1 MDTSFGSGN
10 SDGTPDGVVAVSL
23 GSGNDVGTAIAL
35 QGDGK
40 ILVTGYTVSGDG
52 STNAAVAR
60 MLTDGRLDPEFG
72 QDASDGTPDGVV
84 GISLGAG
91 NDYARDIAVQQDGK
105 ILIVGD
111 RENGG
116 SSDIWLARLLAI

>member
-1 MDTSFGSGN
+1 
-10 SDGTPDGVVAVSL
+10 
-23 GSGNDVGTAIAL
+23 
-35 QGDGK
+35 
-40 ILVTGYTVSGDG
+40 
-52 STNAAVAR
+52 
-60 MLTDGRLDPEFG
+60 
-72 QDASDGTPDGVV
+72 V

-91 NDYARDIAVQQDGK
+91 NDYARDITVQQDGK